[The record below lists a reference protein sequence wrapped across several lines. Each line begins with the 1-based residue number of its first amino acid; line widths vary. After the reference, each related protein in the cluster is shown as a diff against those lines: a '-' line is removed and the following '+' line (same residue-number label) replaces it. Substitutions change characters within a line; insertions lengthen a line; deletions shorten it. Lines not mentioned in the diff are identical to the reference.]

1 MQLLMNLG
9 NVPLLQKSRALAL
22 VVRPALQA
30 LVEANRIYIRNY
42 KVPLLYEAGV
52 RYQEEPEHF
61 PCEEFAAI
69 PVVLARKWGDCDDLA
84 PWRVAELRE
93 QGERADIRLS
103 WKKRSNGSRLYHV
116 TVRRGDG
123 KIQRDGSVGTI
134 EDPSALLG
142 MK

>member
-9 NVPLLQKSRALAL
+9 IVPLHKRSRALAL
-22 VVRPALQA
+22 IVKPCLDA
-30 LVEANRIYIRNY
+30 LVEANRIYLRHY
-42 KVPLLYEAGV
+42 KCPALYNAGV
-52 RYQEEPEHF
+52 RYAEEPEHF
-61 PCEEFAAI
+61 PCEEFASI

-93 QGERADIRLS
+93 AGENAHIRLS
-103 WKKRSNGSRLYHV
+103 WKRRGNGTRLYHV

-123 KIQRDGSVGTI
+123 IAQPDGSIGSI